1 MWAKLEGYGI
11 KITIMAASVSE
22 LYDVVVVGGGAMG
35 LSAAYQCAV
44 KRGQKVMVIEQYKF
58 GNTYGSSPGFSRQF
72 RICYS
77 ERYLC
82 QLAIKSS
89 QEWDKLMEELNDTS
103 LLDRTGCLWFGDA
116 TVESSEGNI
125 HKAVENLKALGV
137 VDYSLLEGKEA
148 IQSDERFSFISDAV
162 NDVDNPKALYVD
174 DGGTINVPA
183 VIEGLHKMLKCSGKA
198 TLMENAPVK
207 RIDYSSDDEVR
218 VWIDQQPQSIRT
230 KKVILTPGSY
240 VNDVLSTV
248 TPTFSKKINLIIYL
262 WSSTYFSGI
271 PLSPLASMKKW
282 PIWYFFGQPKENDLN
297 LYYGFPS
304 EMKRPDYARV
314 APAFTSSEIF
324 DFKFDPPDIS
334 DRPLDQDALSF
345 TSGFVKKS
353 MPSLNPQ
360 LIAEEH
366 STCLAGFA
374 ESSDKDDDG
383 VGFVLDFL
391 PEARSNKRIVLFTG
405 GWGMKFVPVIGEILA
420 DLAINGETEYSQL
433 IKPWNINRG
442 VLVKERG
449 ATTMSLQPV
458 KRTRLQRAAMFQKWV
473 GPP

>member
-1 MWAKLEGYGI
+1 
-11 KITIMAASVSE
+11 MAASVSE
-22 LYDVVVVGGGAMG
+22 LYDVIVVGGGPMG

-44 KRGQKVMVIEQYKF
+44 KEGKKVMIIEQYEF

-82 QLAIKSS
+82 QLAIESS
-89 QEWDKLMEELNDTS
+89 KEWDKLMQELNDSS
-103 LLDRTGCLWFGDA
+103 LLDRTSCLWFGDA
-116 TVESSEGNI
+116 TVVSSEGNI
-125 HKAVENLKALGV
+125 DKAAENLKALGV
-137 VDYSLLEGKEA
+137 ADYELLEGKEA

-162 NDVDNPKALYVD
+162 NDIEDPKALYFC
-174 DGGTINVPA
+174 DGDIINVPA
-183 VIEGLHKMLKCSGKA
+183 VIEGLHKKLKCSGKA
-198 TLMENAPVK
+198 DLVENTLVK
-207 RIDYSSDDEVR
+207 RIDYSLDDEMR
-218 VWIDQQPQSIRT
+218 VWIDQRPQCIRS

-240 VNDVLSTV
+240 VNNVLSAL
-248 TPTFSKKINLIIYL
+248 TPTFTEKINHTIYL
-262 WSSTYFSGI
+262 WSSTYFNSI
-271 PLSPLASMKKW
+271 PSSPSAPMKKW
-282 PIWYFFGQPKENDLN
+282 PIWYFFGQPKENLN

-304 EMKRPDYARV
+304 EKKRPDYARV
-314 APAFTSSEIF
+314 GSAFTSSERF
-324 DFKFDPPDIS
+324 DFKFDPPDIT

-353 MPSLNPQ
+353 MPSLIPQ
-360 LIAEEH
+360 LLAEEH

-391 PEARSNKRIVLFTG
+391 PEARSNNRIVLFTG
-405 GWGMKFVPVIGEILA
+405 GWGMKFVPVIGKILA
-420 DLAINGETEYSQL
+420 DLAIKGETEYSQL

-442 VLVKERG
+442 VLVKAG
-449 ATTMSLQPV
+449 GTTTIMAEQSV

>member
-1 MWAKLEGYGI
+1 M
-11 KITIMAASVSE
+11 IMAARVPE
-22 LYDVVVVGGGAMG
+22 LYDVIVVGGGPMG

-44 KRGQKVMVIEQYKF
+44 KEGKKVMIIEQYTF
-58 GNTYGSSPGFSRQF
+58 GNTHGSSPGLSRQF

-82 QLAIKSS
+82 QLAIESS
-89 QEWDKLMEELNDTS
+89 KEWDKLMQELNDSS

-125 HKAVENLKALGV
+125 DKAAENLKALEV
-137 VDYSLLEGKEA
+137 ADYELLEGKEA

-162 NDVDNPKALYVD
+162 NDIDYPKALYTG

-183 VIEGLHKMLKCSGKA
+183 LIEGLCKTLRCSGKA
-198 TLMENAPVK
+198 DLAENALV
-207 RIDYSSDDEVR
+207 RCIDYRLDDEVR
-218 VWIDQQPQSIRT
+218 VWIDQQPQCIRT

-240 VNDVLSTV
+240 VNNVLSAL
-248 TPTFSKKINLIIYL
+248 TPTFTEKINLIIYL
-262 WSSTYFSGI
+262 WSSTYFKR
-271 PLSPLASMKKW
+271 SPSSPASMESW
-282 PIWYFFGQPKENDLN
+282 PIWFFFGQPKENDLN

-304 EMKRPDYARV
+304 EKNRPDYARV
-314 APAFTSSEIF
+314 GSAFTSSERF

-353 MPSLNPQ
+353 MPSLSSK
-360 LIAEEH
+360 LLAEEH
-366 STCLAGFA
+366 STCIAGFA
-374 ESSDKDDDG
+374 ESGDKNDDDG

-391 PEARSNKRIVLFTG
+391 PESRSNKRIVLFTG
-405 GWGMKFVPVIGEILA
+405 GWGMKFVPVIGKILA
-420 DLAINGETEYSQL
+420 DLAIRGETEYSQL

-449 ATTMSLQPV
+449 TTIMAQQSV
-458 KRTRLQRAAMFQKWV
+458 KRTRLQRAAMFHKCV

>member
-1 MWAKLEGYGI
+1 
-11 KITIMAASVSE
+11 MAASVSE
-22 LYDVVVVGGGAMG
+22 LYDVIVVGGGPMG

-44 KRGQKVMVIEQYKF
+44 KEGKKVMVIEQYKF

-89 QEWDKLMEELNDTS
+89 KEWDQLMQELNDTT
-103 LLDRTGCLWFGDA
+103 LLERTGCLWFGDA

-125 HKAVENLKALGV
+125 DKAVENLKALGV
-137 VDYSLLEGKEA
+137 ADYKLLEGKEA

-162 NDVDNPKALYVD
+162 NDIDNPKALYLN

-183 VIEGLHKMLKCSGKA
+183 VIEGLLKMLKCSGKA
-198 TLMENAPVK
+198 NLVENAPVK
-207 RIDYSSDDEVR
+207 GIDYSLDDEVR
-218 VWIDQQPQSIRT
+218 VWIDQQPQCIRT

-240 VNDVLSTV
+240 VNDVLSAL
-248 TPTFSKKINLIIYL
+248 TPTFSEKINLTIYL
-262 WSSTYFSGI
+262 WSSTYFKSI
-271 PLSPLASMKKW
+271 PSSDSASMKKW

-314 APAFTSSEIF
+314 GSAFTSSERF

-334 DRPLDQDALSF
+334 NRPLDQDALSF

-366 STCLAGFA
+366 STCIAGFA
-374 ESSDKDDDG
+374 ESSNKDDDG

-391 PEARSNKRIVLFTG
+391 PGAHSNNRIVLFTG
-405 GWGMKFVPVIGEILA
+405 GWGMKFVPVIGKILA
-420 DLAINGETEYSQL
+420 DLAIEGKTEYSQL

-442 VLVKERG
+442 MLVKKGR
-449 ATTMSLQPV
+449 TTIMAQEPV
-458 KRTRLQRAAMFQKWV
+458 KPTRLQRAAMISFWFLVKKDIL
-473 GPP
+473 

>member
-1 MWAKLEGYGI
+1 
-11 KITIMAASVSE
+11 MAASVSE
-22 LYDVVVVGGGAMG
+22 LYDVIVVGGGAMG
-35 LSAAYQCAV
+35 LSAAYQCAL
-44 KRGQKVMVIEQYKF
+44 KEETRKVMVIEQYKF

-89 QEWDKLMEELNDTS
+89 EEWDKLMQELKDTS

-116 TVESSEGNI
+116 KVESSEGNI
-125 HKAVENLKALGV
+125 DKAVKNLKALGV
-137 VDYSLLEGKEA
+137 TDYNLLEGKEA

-162 NDVDNPKALYVD
+162 NDIDNPKALYLN

-183 VIEGLHKMLKCSGKA
+183 VIEGLLKMLKCSGKA
-198 TLMENAPVK
+198 NLVEHAPVK
-207 RIDYSSDDEVR
+207 SIDYSSEDEVR
-218 VWIDQQPQSIRT
+218 VWIDQQPQCIRT

-240 VNDVLSTV
+240 VNDVLSAV
-248 TPTFSKKINLIIYL
+248 TPTFSEKINLTIYL
-262 WSSTYFSGI
+262 WSSTYFKSIPSSDSG
-271 PLSPLASMKKW
+271 SMKKW

-314 APAFTSSEIF
+314 GSAFTSSERF

-334 DRPLDQDALSF
+334 DRPLDQDAVTF

-374 ESSDKDDDG
+374 ESSNKDDDG

-391 PEARSNKRIVLFTG
+391 PEARSNNRIVLSTG
-405 GWGMKFVPVIGEILA
+405 GWGMKFVPVIGKILA
-420 DLAINGETEYSQL
+420 DLAIKGETEYSQL

-442 VLVKERG
+442 VLVKKG
-449 ATTMSLQPV
+449 GTTIMAQEPV
-458 KRTRLQRAAMFQKWV
+458 KPTRLQRAAMFQNWV

>member
-1 MWAKLEGYGI
+1 
-11 KITIMAASVSE
+11 MASSVSE
-22 LYDVVVVGGGAMG
+22 LYDVVVVGGGPMG

-44 KRGQKVMVIEQYKF
+44 KEGKKVMVIEQYKF

-89 QEWDKLMEELNDTS
+89 KEWDQLMQELNDTS
-103 LLDRTGCLWFGDA
+103 LLERTGCLWFGDA

-125 HKAVENLKALGV
+125 DKAAENLKALGV
-137 VDYSLLEGKEA
+137 TDYKLLEGKEA

-162 NDVDNPKALYVD
+162 NDIDNPKALYLG
-174 DGGTINVPA
+174 DGGTINIPA
-183 VIEGLHKMLKCSGKA
+183 VIEGLQKMLKCSGKA
-198 TLMENAPVK
+198 NLVENAPVK
-207 RIDYSSDDEVR
+207 GIDYSLDDEVR
-218 VWIDQQPQSIRT
+218 LWIDQQPQCIRT

-240 VNDVLSTV
+240 VNDVLSAL
-248 TPTFSKKINLIIYL
+248 TPAFSEKINHTIYL
-262 WSSTYFSGI
+262 WSSTYFKSI
-271 PLSPLASMKKW
+271 PPSDSASMKKW
-282 PIWYFFGQPKENDLN
+282 PIWYFFGKPKENDLN

-304 EMKRPDYARV
+304 EMKRPEYARV
-314 APAFTSSEIF
+314 GSAFTSSERF
-324 DFKFDPPDIS
+324 DFKFDPPDINN
-334 DRPLDQDALSF
+334 RPLDQDAVSF

-374 ESSDKDDDG
+374 ESSDKDDEG

-391 PEARSNKRIVLFTG
+391 PEARSNNRIVIFTG
-405 GWGMKFVPVIGEILA
+405 GWGMKFVPVIGKILA
-420 DLAINGETEYSQL
+420 DLAIKGETEYSQL

-442 VLVKERG
+442 VLVKKRG
-449 ATTMSLQPV
+449 TAIMAQEPV
-458 KRTRLQRAAMFQKWV
+458 KRTSLQRAAMFQKWV
-473 GPP
+473 GP

>member
-1 MWAKLEGYGI
+1 
-11 KITIMAASVSE
+11 MAASDPE
-22 LYDVVVVGGGAMG
+22 LYDVIVVGGGPMG
-35 LSAAYQCAV
+35 LCAAYQCAV
-44 KRGQKVMVIEQYKF
+44 KEGKKVMIIEQYKF

-82 QLAIKSS
+82 QLAIVSS
-89 QEWDKLMEELNDTS
+89 KEWDKLMQELNDSS

-125 HKAVENLKALGV
+125 DKAAENLIAMGV
-137 VDYSLLEGKEA
+137 TGYELLEGKEA

-162 NDVDNPKALYVD
+162 NDIDNPKALFVG

-183 VIEGLHKMLKCSGKA
+183 VIEGLQKMLKCSGKA
-198 TLMENAPVK
+198 DLVENAPVK

-218 VWIDQQPQSIRT
+218 VWIDQRPQCIRT

-240 VNDVLSTV
+240 VNDVLSAL
-248 TPTFSKKINLIIYL
+248 TPTFTEKINHTIYL
-262 WSSTYFSGI
+262 WSSTYFNSI
-271 PLSPLASMKKW
+271 PSSPSAPMKKW
-282 PIWYFFGQPKENDLN
+282 PIWFFFGQPKENDLN

-304 EMKRPDYARV
+304 ERKRPDYARV
-314 APAFTSSEIF
+314 GSAFTSSERF
-324 DFKFDPPDIS
+324 DFKLDPPDIS

-345 TSGFVKKS
+345 TGDFVKKS
-353 MPSLNPQ
+353 MPSLIPQ
-360 LIAEEH
+360 LLAEEH

-391 PEARSNKRIVLFTG
+391 PEARSNNRIVLFTG
-405 GWGMKFVPVIGEILA
+405 GWGMKFVPVIGKILA
-420 DLAINGETEYSQL
+420 DLAIKGKTEYSQL

-442 VLVKERG
+442 VLVKAG
-449 ATTMSLQPV
+449 GTTIMAQQSV
-458 KRTRLQRAAMFQKWV
+458 KGSTSLQRAALFEKWL
-473 GPP
+473 GP

>member
-1 MWAKLEGYGI
+1 
-11 KITIMAASVSE
+11 MAASVSE
-22 LYDVVVVGGGAMG
+22 LYDVIVVGGGPMG

-44 KRGQKVMVIEQYKF
+44 KEGKKVMVIEQYKF

-89 QEWDKLMEELNDTS
+89 KEWDQLMQELNDTT
-103 LLDRTGCLWFGDA
+103 LLERTGCLWFGDA

-125 HKAVENLKALGV
+125 DKAVKNLKALGV
-137 VDYSLLEGKEA
+137 TDYNLLEGKEA

-162 NDVDNPKALYVD
+162 NDIDNPKALYLN

-183 VIEGLHKMLKCSGKA
+183 VIEGLLKMLKCSGKA
-198 TLMENAPVK
+198 NLVEHAPVK
-207 RIDYSSDDEVR
+207 SIDYSSEDEVR
-218 VWIDQQPQSIRT
+218 VWIDQQPQCIRT

-240 VNDVLSTV
+240 VNDVLSAL
-248 TPTFSKKINLIIYL
+248 TPTFSEKINLTIYL
-262 WSSTYFSGI
+262 WSSTYFKSI
-271 PLSPLASMKKW
+271 PSSDSASMKKW

-314 APAFTSSEIF
+314 GSAFTSSERF

-334 DRPLDQDALSF
+334 DRPLDQDAVTF

-366 STCLAGFA
+366 STCIAGFA
-374 ESSDKDDDG
+374 ESSNKDDDG

-391 PEARSNKRIVLFTG
+391 PGAHSNNRIVLFTG
-405 GWGMKFVPVIGEILA
+405 GWGMKFVPVIGKILA
-420 DLAINGETEYSQL
+420 DLAIEGKTEYSQL

-442 VLVKERG
+442 MLVKKGR
-449 ATTMSLQPV
+449 TTIMAQEPV
-458 KRTRLQRAAMFQKWV
+458 KRTRLQRAAMFQNWV

>member
-1 MWAKLEGYGI
+1 
-11 KITIMAASVSE
+11 MAASVSE
-22 LYDVVVVGGGAMG
+22 LYDVIVVGGGPMG

-44 KRGQKVMVIEQYKF
+44 KEGKKVMIIEQYKF

-82 QLAIKSS
+82 QLAIESS
-89 QEWDKLMEELNDTS
+89 KEWDKLMDELNDSS

-125 HKAVENLKALGV
+125 DKAAENLKALGV
-137 VDYSLLEGKEA
+137 TDYDLLEGKEA

-162 NDVDNPKALYVD
+162 NDIDNPKALYVG

-183 VIEGLHKMLKCSGKA
+183 VIEGLQKMLKCSGKA
-198 TLMENAPVK
+198 DLVENAPVK
-207 RIDYSSDDEVR
+207 CIDYSLENEVR
-218 VWIDQQPQSIRT
+218 VWIDQRPQCIRT

-240 VNDVLSTV
+240 VNSVLSAL
-248 TPTFSKKINLIIYL
+248 TPTFTEKINLTIYL
-262 WSSTYFSGI
+262 WSSTYFSR
-271 PLSPLASMKKW
+271 SPSSPSASMKTW

-304 EMKRPDYARV
+304 EKKRPDYARV
-314 APAFTSSEIF
+314 GSAFTSSERF
-324 DFKFDPPDIS
+324 DFKFDPPDIT

-353 MPSLNPQ
+353 MPSLIPQ
-360 LIAEEH
+360 LLAEEH

-391 PEARSNKRIVLFTG
+391 PEARSNNRIVLFTG
-405 GWGMKFVPVIGEILA
+405 GWGMKFVPVIGKILA
-420 DLAINGETEYSQL
+420 DLAIKGETEYSQL

-442 VLVKERG
+442 VLVKAG
-449 ATTMSLQPV
+449 GTTTIMAQQSV

>member
-1 MWAKLEGYGI
+1 M
-11 KITIMAASVSE
+11 TASVSE
-22 LYDVVVVGGGAMG
+22 LYDVIVVGGGPMG

-44 KRGQKVMVIEQYKF
+44 KEGKKVMAIEQYKF

-89 QEWDKLMEELNDTS
+89 EEWDKLMQELKDTS

-116 TVESSEGNI
+116 EVESSEGNI
-125 HKAVENLKALGV
+125 DKAVKNLKALGV
-137 VDYSLLEGKEA
+137 TDYNLLEGKEA

-162 NDVDNPKALYVD
+162 NDIDNPKALYLV

-183 VIEGLHKMLKCSGKA
+183 VIEGLLKKLKCSGKA
-198 TLMENAPVK
+198 NLVENAPVK
-207 RIDYSSDDEVR
+207 GIDYSLDDEVR
-218 VWIDQQPQSIRT
+218 VWIDKQPQCIRT

-240 VNDVLSTV
+240 VNDVLSAL
-248 TPTFSKKINLIIYL
+248 TPTFSEKINHTIYL
-262 WSSTYFSGI
+262 WSSTYFKSI
-271 PLSPLASMKKW
+271 PSSDSASMKKW
-282 PIWYFFGQPKENDLN
+282 PIWYFFGQPRENDLN

-304 EMKRPDYARV
+304 EMKRPEYARV
-314 APAFTSSEIF
+314 GSAFTSSERF

-334 DRPLDQDALSF
+334 DRPLDQDAVTF

-353 MPSLNPQ
+353 MPSLNSQ

-374 ESSDKDDDG
+374 ESSNKDDDS

-391 PEARSNKRIVLFTG
+391 PEARSNNRIVLFTG
-405 GWGMKFVPVIGEILA
+405 GWGMKFVPVIGKILA
-420 DLAINGETEYSQL
+420 DLAIEGKTDAEYSQL

-442 VLVKERG
+442 VLVKKGR
-449 ATTMSLQPV
+449 TTIMAQEPV
-458 KRTRLQRAAMFQKWV
+458 KPTRLQRAAMFQNWV